1 MLVLAAVSLSAC
13 ETTAEKSARLEK
25 IALKKQANL
34 PLGAKGLKI
43 TTPSKDVQVVRGRRA
58 ALDAKAPRSPSSC
71 ETARRAAQVQVPLLI
86 HVKDA
91 SGASLYSNSTPGLAT
106 SLVSAAYVPPH
117 GTVVWVNDQIQA
129 TATPKQVQATV
140 GEGKPA
146 SGAVPKIQVASWKI
160 EHEPGGVALVAGTVA
175 NHSKVPQHELVVT
188 ALAERGGQTV
198 AAGRAVLTELP
209 AGASDRFQIF
219 LVGANPQG
227 AKLTVAVAPS
237 TIG

>member
-43 TTPSKDVQVVRGRRA
+43 TKPSRDVQVVRAVALHSTEGA
-58 ALDAKAPRSPSSC
+58 AVAVELRNRS
-71 ETARRAAQVQVPLLI
+71 ARGQVQVPLLI
-86 HVKDA
+86 HVTGA
-91 SGASLYSNSTPGLAT
+91 GGASLYSNSSPGLAT

-146 SGAVPKIQVASWKI
+146 PGAVPEVQVASWKI

-175 NHSKVPQHELVVT
+175 NRSKVPQHELVVT

-198 AAGRAVLTELP
+198 AAGRSVLTELP
-209 AGASDRFQIF
+209 AGASGPFQIF